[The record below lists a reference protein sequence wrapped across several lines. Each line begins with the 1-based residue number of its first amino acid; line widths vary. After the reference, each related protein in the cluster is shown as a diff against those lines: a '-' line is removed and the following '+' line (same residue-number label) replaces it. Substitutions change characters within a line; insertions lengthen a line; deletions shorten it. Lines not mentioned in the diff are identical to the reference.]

1 MVSTLQLSHVLHVG
15 RTLPFQEFLPK
26 RNCSKSID
34 ALWAIKIQVKRWN
47 MGGCWNHGRRT
58 GGNLSVFIPQLRKSS
73 REESSHL
80 FLQLSSSDFCM
91 VLIVDF
97 VIVEKDQVLLS
108 VLNNLVSIKDI
119 NTEIDKNIALT

>member
-1 MVSTLQLSHVLHVG
+1 
-15 RTLPFQEFLPK
+15 
-26 RNCSKSID
+26 
-34 ALWAIKIQVKRWN
+34 
-47 MGGCWNHGRRT
+47 
-58 GGNLSVFIPQLRKSS
+58 
-73 REESSHL
+73 
-80 FLQLSSSDFCM
+80 M